1 MCDEDDD
8 NDGDIRGSEASDLGH
23 RWTRTVQNH
32 HCKVVVIILTLLFIF
47 MLININIVLLILII
61 IQNINIFSTIII
73 VTTMTTSQ
81 DYNAVITVNPRECF
95 LVFSFVCKIKY
106 NIIMQLLPWSPGNHC
121 GV

>member
-95 LVFSFVCKIKY
+95 LVFSFVCKKY
-106 NIIMQLLPWSPGNHC
+106 NIVMQLLPWSPGNHC